1 MGRIYKIHYTV
12 CCFLLF
18 TRYTN
23 HKVVVTFF
31 HSVIECDFCL
41 TKFKVGIC
49 NLHIF
54 YRKPYLLSKLS
65 SFFVRLRCCQYLY
78 LIWHNQ
84 VNLVFLCLKIKTLNN
99 LHAYKQREFYI
110 NKNFLMIFHLSSKFH
125 IIRNVI
131 FSDGS
136 GSRNWIFRYQKSV
149 KKWVFKDKWNKD
161 FLDILGQMVDDFSK
175 FHYRK
180 S

>member
-1 MGRIYKIHYTV
+1 MKPALVVLFERQIFSILNKFIPPPPQ
-12 CCFLLF
+12 FL
-18 TRYTN
+18 
-23 HKVVVTFF
+23 
-31 HSVIECDFCL
+31 
-41 TKFKVGIC
+41 KVGIC

-65 SFFVRLRCCQYLY
+65 SFFVRLRCCQYVLY

-110 NKNFLMIFHLSSKFH
+110 NKKFLMIFHLSSKFH
-125 IIRNVI
+125 IIRNVV

-136 GSRNWIFRYQKSV
+136 GSRNWISGIKNQSK
-149 KKWVFKDKWNKD
+149 NG
-161 FLDILGQMVDDFSK
+161 FLKIS
-175 FHYRK
+175 
-180 S
+180 

>member
-1 MGRIYKIHYTV
+1 MKPALVVLFERQIFSILNKFIPPPPQ
-12 CCFLLF
+12 FL
-18 TRYTN
+18 
-23 HKVVVTFF
+23 
-31 HSVIECDFCL
+31 
-41 TKFKVGIC
+41 KVGIC

-65 SFFVRLRCCQYLY
+65 SFFVRLRCCQYVLY

-125 IIRNVI
+125 IIRNVV

-149 KKWVFKDKWNKD
+149 KKWVFKNKLNKD